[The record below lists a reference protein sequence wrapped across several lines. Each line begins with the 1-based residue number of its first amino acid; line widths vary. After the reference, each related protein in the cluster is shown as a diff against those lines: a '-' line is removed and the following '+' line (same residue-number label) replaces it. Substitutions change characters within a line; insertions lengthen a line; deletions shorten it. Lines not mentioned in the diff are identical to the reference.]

1 MHLQLIVIQS
11 QPQAE
16 ITPSSMTSPGFYSLF
31 RATEDIIQLFLF
43 TGWVVQLVM
52 SKTRH
57 SHLTTSNISQSNLQ
71 KIYYTYLDMRF
82 FFLYR
87 PTLGNSRWL
96 CHEIWRPNNACAC
109 LTADVPIHN
118 HCYSTLCLYIENT
131 RQSEMSDKQHWLFTV
146 LNTDVALEQC
156 FLPLSGFMG
165 NNNHPVVL
173 QLRHRYHI
181 IKGRQSY
188 WNKSIMED
196 RLVPWFHC
204 RPTAEMCNSTE
215 MWNYISR
222 GSGFEG
228 SLVKC
233 HWNCFVTSLI

>member
-82 FFLYR
+82 FFSIA
-87 PTLGNSRWL
+87 PPWVSLGDYVMKFEDRIMPVHVSL
-96 CHEIWRPNNACAC
+96 LTYQYTTTVTQPCA
-109 LTADVPIHN
+109 
-118 HCYSTLCLYIENT
+118 STLKT
-131 RQSEMSDKQHWLFTV
+131 
-146 LNTDVALEQC
+146 
-156 FLPLSGFMG
+156 P
-165 NNNHPVVL
+165 
-173 QLRHRYHI
+173 
-181 IKGRQSY
+181 GR
-188 WNKSIMED
+188 
-196 RLVPWFHC
+196 
-204 RPTAEMCNSTE
+204 
-215 MWNYISR
+215 
-222 GSGFEG
+222 
-228 SLVKC
+228 VKC
-233 HWNCFVTSLI
+233 QTSSTDYLLS